1 VSDPFIITASGRR
14 FYPLNPRVEDVH
26 IEDIAY
32 VLAGEWR
39 FGGHC
44 NPRISVAQHSVM
56 VSERLEETSGD
67 ALAGLLHDAS
77 EAYMRDLNRPIKVK
91 MADYGRYEAAIMAVI
106 AERFGFKWPLP
117 ESVHEADRR
126 MLATEADACMDTT
139 DPEFYT
145 SCPSVPRRYNLVI
158 EPWGMDRA
166 EREFLD
172 RFNQLTG
179 GPVTLKFPAHLV
191 TAKRWDWADLNAVK
205 GNK

>member
-44 NPRISVAQHSVM
+44 NPRISVAQHSVL
-56 VSERLEETSGD
+56 VSRFCDGGH

-77 EAYMRDLNRPIKVK
+77 EAYMRDLNRPIKV
-91 MADYGRYEAAIMAVI
+91 MMPDYTKYEAAIMAVI
-106 AERFGFKWPLP
+106 AQRFGFAWPLP
-117 ESVHEADRR
+117 KVVHNADARV
-126 MLATEADACMDTT
+126 MATEAEVCMNTS
-139 DPEFYT
+139 DPEFYV
-145 SCPSVPRRYNLVI
+145 SCPSKPKPYRGLVI
-158 EPWGMDRA
+158 EPWGMERA
-166 EREFLD
+166 EQEFLD

-179 GPVTLKFPAHLV
+179 GPATLKFPAHLV